1 MRLAVFC
8 LILLGCTE
16 PARAEAT
23 ATEVQETAAESK
35 ARQEREAKANA
46 EAIAARAREQE
57 RAALFAE
64 FDAAIYKG
72 DVAAIGRLLASVKP
86 EEDRYTQY
94 PLLVA
99 SVTNVKVLK
108 FLGSRGVNLRATFTE
123 TLIEKGTS
131 HNLLN
136 AAIEFG
142 QPESYAFLRQAGL
155 DFTKECLESE
165 CYMQSI
171 VLGSQISFIDT
182 LKREGRAL
190 DIEKRS
196 IYRGYETTPLLLAA
210 SAERGKVFQW
220 LLQNG
225 ANANAANVHGQTP
238 LYHAVWNRDATAA
251 DALIARGANARAR
264 FGGGGSLLHV
274 LFQRGDHDARL
285 LELLLVHGADVNA
298 QDARGQTALMFL
310 VQHLSRKEP
319 AVCDCTEAEIRRMH
333 KRRMDD
339 GLLAIK
345 MLRAQGARLDL
356 KNSEGKTAV
365 DLASDEVKAF
375 LAW

>member
-1 MRLAVFC
+1 MRFAVFC
-8 LILLGCTE
+8 LILLGCSE

-23 ATEVQETAAESK
+23 ASEVQETAAESK
-35 ARQEREAKANA
+35 ARQEREAQANA
-46 EAIAARAREQE
+46 QAIAARAREQE
-57 RAALFAE
+57 RAVLFAE

-86 EEDRYTQY
+86 AEDRYTQY
-94 PLLVA
+94 PLLVS
-99 SVTNVKVLK
+99 SVRNVKVLK
-108 FLGSRGVNLRATFTE
+108 FLGSRGVNLRATFSE

-142 QPESYAFLRQAGL
+142 QPESYTFLRQSGL
-155 DFTKECLESE
+155 DFTKECLESQ
-165 CYMQSI
+165 CYMQSV

-196 IYRGYETTPLLLAA
+196 TYRGVETTPLLLAA
-210 SAERGKVFQW
+210 SGERGRVFQW

-238 LYHAVWNRDATAA
+238 LYYAVWNRDALAA

-264 FGGGGSLLHV
+264 FGGGESLLHI
-274 LFQRGDHDARL
+274 LFQREDSGVRL
-285 LELLLVHGADVNA
+285 LGLLLAHGADVNA
-298 QDARGQTALMFL
+298 QDARGQTALMVL
-310 VQHLSRKEP
+310 VQHLSRREP
-319 AVCDCTEAEIRRMH
+319 AACDCTEAEVRQMH
-333 KRRMDD
+333 KRRMDN

-345 MLRAQGARLDL
+345 MLRARGARLDL
-356 KNSEGKTAV
+356 KNLEGKTV
-365 DLASDEVKAF
+365 LDLASDEVKA
-375 LAW
+375 LPGW